1 MNKKIKPL
9 LLAAGVLL
17 TACSTPNKLG
27 FLRDLEYN
35 IPFEAAPAPELTLKV
50 DDRITI
56 QVFSDEPAL
65 AAPFNAISVTEAET
79 ADLLTITYGVD
90 VRGDI
95 DFPVL
100 GSLHVEGLTLKQV
113 QDEIARQ
120 IRERGYIKDPVVKAE
135 LVNFTI
141 TVIGEMGSLLLP
153 VESNSIN
160 IFQVL
165 AQVESINTEKSK
177 IPDVMVVRTENG
189 KREAFSVNLQSKD
202 IYSSPVFY
210 LQQNDMVYVQPRGL
224 RLSSGGDAFVQIFAP
239 VVSAIA
245 SVAYILIWTAR

>member
-1 MNKKIKPL
+1 M
-9 LLAAGVLL
+9 
-17 TACSTPNKLG
+17 
-27 FLRDLEYN
+27 
-35 IPFEAAPAPELTLKV
+35 
-50 DDRITI
+50 
-56 QVFSDEPAL
+56 
-65 AAPFNAISVTEAET
+65 
-79 ADLLTITYGVD
+79 
-90 VRGDI
+90 
-95 DFPVL
+95 

-177 IPDVMVVRTENG
+177 IPDVMVVRPENG

>member
-1 MNKKIKPL
+1 MF
-9 LLAAGVLL
+9 
-17 TACSTPNKLG
+17 C
-27 FLRDLEYN
+27 
-35 IPFEAAPAPELTLKV
+35 
-50 DDRITI
+50 
-56 QVFSDEPAL
+56 DEPAL
-65 AAPFNAISVTEAET
+65 AAPFNAISVTDAET
-79 ADLLTITYGVD
+79 VDVLTITYGVD

>member
-1 MNKKIKPL
+1 MNNKIKPL

-56 QVFSDEPAL
+56 QVFCDEPAL

-100 GSLHVEGLTLKQV
+100 GSVHVEGLTLKQV

-141 TVIGEMGSLLLP
+141 TVIGEMGSILLA
-153 VESNSIN
+153 VEGNSIN

-165 AQVESINTEKSK
+165 AQIESNSTENAK
-177 IPDVMVVRTENG
+177 IPDIMVVRTKNG
-189 KREAFSVNLQSKD
+189 ERQAYSVNLQSKD
-202 IYSSPVFY
+202 LFTSPAFY
-210 LQQNDMVYVQPRGL
+210 LEQNDVVYVQPRGL
-224 RLSSGGDAFVQIFAP
+224 RLSSGGDTFVKIFAP

>member
-1 MNKKIKPL
+1 M
-9 LLAAGVLL
+9 
-17 TACSTPNKLG
+17 
-27 FLRDLEYN
+27 
-35 IPFEAAPAPELTLKV
+35 
-50 DDRITI
+50 
-56 QVFSDEPAL
+56 
-65 AAPFNAISVTEAET
+65 
-79 ADLLTITYGVD
+79 
-90 VRGDI
+90 
-95 DFPVL
+95 
-100 GSLHVEGLTLKQV
+100 
-113 QDEIARQ
+113 
-120 IRERGYIKDPVVKAE
+120 
-135 LVNFTI
+135 
-141 TVIGEMGSLLLP
+141 
-153 VESNSIN
+153 
-160 IFQVL
+160 L

>member
-1 MNKKIKPL
+1 MKTRTKLL

-17 TACSTPNKLG
+17 TACSTPSKLG

-35 IPFEAAPAPELTLKV
+35 VPYEALPAPELKLKV
-50 DDRITI
+50 DDRITV
-56 QVFSDEPAL
+56 QVFCDEPAL
-65 AAPFNAISVTEAET
+65 AAPFNTISVTDADK

-100 GSLHVEGLTLKQV
+100 GSIHVEGKTLKEV
-113 QDEIARQ
+113 QEEIARQ
-120 IRERGYIKDPVVKAE
+120 LRERGYIKDPVVKAE
-135 LVNFTI
+135 LVNFTV

-153 VESNSIN
+153 VEANSIN
-160 IFQVL
+160 LLQVL
-165 AQVESINTEKSK
+165 AQIESINTENAK
-177 IPDVMVVRTENG
+177 IPDIMVVRTKNG
-189 KREAFSVNLQSKD
+189 ERQAYSVNLQSKD
-202 IYSSPVFY
+202 LFTSPVFY
-210 LQQNDMVYVQPRGL
+210 LEQNDVVYVQPRGL
-224 RLSSGGDAFVQIFAP
+224 RLSTGGDTFVKIFAP

>member
-1 MNKKIKPL
+1 M
-9 LLAAGVLL
+9 
-17 TACSTPNKLG
+17 T
-27 FLRDLEYN
+27 D
-35 IPFEAAPAPELTLKV
+35 
-50 DDRITI
+50 
-56 QVFSDEPAL
+56 
-65 AAPFNAISVTEAET
+65 AET

-100 GSLHVEGLTLKQV
+100 GSVHVEGLTLKQV

-135 LVNFTI
+135 LVNFTV
-141 TVIGEMGSLLLP
+141 TVIGEMGSILLA
-153 VESNSIN
+153 VEGNSIN

-165 AQVESINTEKSK
+165 AQIESNSTENAK

-189 KREAFSVNLQSKD
+189 KREAYTLNLQSKE
-202 IYSSPVFY
+202 IFNSPVFY
-210 LQQNDMVYVQPRGL
+210 LQQNDIVYVQPRGL